1 MITSTNL
8 NDFRKECAFEDPILY
23 TYGTLQKN
31 PCIEDPPFL
40 FKGGRSCIF
49 EVCHIHPAVKILP
62 QKTPVVQVFRP
73 THSLDGGF
81 LKYVFYVHPKPWG
94 TWIQIDF
101 RIFFQMG

>member
-23 TYGTLQKN
+23 TYETLQKT

-62 QKTPVVQVFRP
+62 QKTPVVQVF
-73 THSLDGGF
+73 LDPFSRWWFSQICF
-81 LKYVFYVHPKPWG
+81 LCSPETLGNMDPN
-94 TWIQIDF
+94 
-101 RIFFQMG
+101 